1 MIFSVPYIIMHLY
14 EKRNENFPFFYGKL
28 RKGGSAVLPQ
38 EVLEILRRLN
48 EGGFEAYAVG
58 GCVRDQLL
66 GRRPDDWDVTTSA
79 RPEQVME
86 LFAGRCVPTGLQHGT
101 VTVRIDRRSYE
112 VTTFRTD
119 GVYSDHRHPDRVTF
133 SDRLEED
140 LKRRDFTIGA
150 MAMDASGAVTDLFG
164 GREDLRNGV
173 IRCVGDPDA
182 RFGED
187 ALRIMRALRFASV
200 LGFSIDPDTAEAI
213 RRGRDQL
220 RYIAVERIREEMNR
234 LLCGADAARVLLE
247 FPEVVGVF
255 LPEMQSAVGFDQRN
269 PHHCYDVWEH
279 TARSVE
285 AAPAEPVLRWTML
298 FHDLGKTSCFTVDPA
313 GVGHFYGH
321 GRISSAMARE
331 ATARLKF
338 DNDSRERICRLVD
351 WHDRDVPCTRKGL
364 LRTMNSLGADGA
376 AQLIAV
382 KRADNLAQ
390 APAYRGRQAELDRA
404 EEILSQLLAE
414 GACFSLKQ
422 LAVNGRDMMELGLA
436 GPAVGQA
443 LQSLLELVLEERLP
457 NDREALLRWAEEHRE

>member
-1 MIFSVPYIIMHLY
+1 MLP
-14 EKRNENFPFFYGKL
+14 GD
-28 RKGGSAVLPQ
+28 VLD
-38 EVLEILRRLN
+38 ILDRLN
-48 EGGFEAYAVG
+48 SAGHAAYAVG
-58 GCVRDQLL
+58 GCVRDLLL

-86 LFAGRCVPTGLQHGT
+86 LFAGCCVPTGLQHGT
-101 VTVRIDRRSYE
+101 VTVRIDSRSYE

-164 GREDLRNGV
+164 GREDLKNGV

-200 LGFSIDPDTAEAI
+200 LDFSVATDTADAI
-213 RRGRDQL
+213 RRGREML
-220 RYIAVERIREEMNR
+220 RGIAAERIREEMTK
-234 LLCGADAARVLLE
+234 LLCGKAAARVLLE

-255 LPEMQSAVGFDQRN
+255 LPEMQAAVGFDQRN

-279 TARSVE
+279 TVRSVE
-285 AAPAEPVLRWTML
+285 AVPAEPVLRWTML

-331 ATARLKF
+331 AMARLRF
-338 DNDSRERICRLVD
+338 DNDSRERIGLLVD

-364 LRTMNSLGADGA
+364 LRTMNTLGADGA

-436 GPAVGQA
+436 GPAVGRM
-443 LQSLLELVLEERLP
+443 LHRLLDRVLEEKLP
-457 NDREALLRWAEEHRE
+457 NDREMLLRWAAGHRE